1 MARYAKIVHLA
12 LVSINSKLRAM
23 KKVASNIKESVRTF
37 DTVCGKQKNNEEKC
51 CAFVQKITKELAQQE
66 AV

>member
-23 KKVASNIKESVRTF
+23 KKVASNTKESVRTF
-37 DTVCGKQKNNEEKC
+37 DTVCGK
-51 CAFVQKITKELAQQE
+51 
-66 AV
+66 